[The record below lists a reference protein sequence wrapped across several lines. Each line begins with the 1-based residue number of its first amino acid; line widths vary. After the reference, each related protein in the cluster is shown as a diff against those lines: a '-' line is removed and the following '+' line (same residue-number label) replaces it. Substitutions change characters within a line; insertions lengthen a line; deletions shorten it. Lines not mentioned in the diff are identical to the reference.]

1 MDGFRLP
8 VPAGSASLRA
18 VTESLSFFERFF
30 LAWPWF
36 FRALGDGRFAA
47 RVQSAARGELP
58 APAERPSLPPKES
71 QKPREPAAPAVDVGA
86 VRRDS
91 ALGLLS
97 LLQREGRLI
106 DFLEQD
112 IASFP
117 DADVGAAARLV
128 HDGCRKA
135 LRTHVA
141 IQAVANAAEGEKYT
155 IDVGY
160 APAAY
165 KLTGNVTGAAPYR
178 GILRHKGWRAT
189 SCTLPE
195 PAPGHDSTVLAPAEV
210 EL

>member
-1 MDGFRLP
+1 
-8 VPAGSASLRA
+8 

-30 LAWPWF
+30 LAWGWF

-47 RVQSAARGELP
+47 RVQGAARGELP
-58 APAERPSLPPKES
+58 AAERPSLPPVES
-71 QKPREPAAPAVDVGA
+71 PRPPAEPAAPSVDVAA

-91 ALGLLS
+91 ALGLLA

-112 IASFP
+112 IASFA

-135 LRTHVA
+135 LRTHVSIA
-141 IQAVANAAEGEKYT
+141 AVANATEGEKFT
-155 IDVGY
+155 VESGY
-160 APAAY
+160 SPASF
-165 KLTGNVTGAAPYR
+165 KLTGNVTGSAPYR
-178 GILRHKGWRAT
+178 GVLRHKGWRAT
-189 SCTLPE
+189 QCSLPE
-195 PAPGHDSTVLAPAEV
+195 PAPGHDASVLAPAEV

>member
-1 MDGFRLP
+1 
-8 VPAGSASLRA
+8 

-30 LAWPWF
+30 LAWGWF

-47 RVQSAARGELP
+47 RVQGAARGELP
-58 APAERPSLPPKES
+58 AAERPSLPPMES
-71 QKPREPAAPAVDVGA
+71 PRRPAEPVAPAVDVAA

-91 ALGLLS
+91 ALGVLA

-112 IASFP
+112 IASFA

-135 LRTHVA
+135 LRSHVSIA
-141 IQAVANAAEGEKYT
+141 AVANATEGEKF
-155 IDVGY
+155 VVEPGY
-160 APAAY
+160 APAAF

-178 GILRHKGWRAT
+178 GILRHKGWRAA
-189 SCTLPE
+189 SCSLPE
-195 PAPGHDSTVLAPAEV
+195 PAPGHDASVLAPAEV